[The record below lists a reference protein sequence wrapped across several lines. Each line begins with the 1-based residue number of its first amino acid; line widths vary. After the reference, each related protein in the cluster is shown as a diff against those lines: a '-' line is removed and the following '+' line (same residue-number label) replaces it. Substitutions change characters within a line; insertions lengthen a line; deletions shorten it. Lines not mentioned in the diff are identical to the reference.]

1 MTNTQ
6 IEAMHD
12 CVAHYNGTAIAPKT
26 RHPNLDDAVREIAQ
40 WHAECR
46 ATVDETNGDCR
57 KSVLIARVN
66 TLATVLGI
74 LEDVQEA
81 ER

>member
-12 CVAHYNGTAIAPKT
+12 CVAHYNGAEIVQR
-26 RHPNLDDAVREIAQ
+26 RHPQLSDAIREIAQ